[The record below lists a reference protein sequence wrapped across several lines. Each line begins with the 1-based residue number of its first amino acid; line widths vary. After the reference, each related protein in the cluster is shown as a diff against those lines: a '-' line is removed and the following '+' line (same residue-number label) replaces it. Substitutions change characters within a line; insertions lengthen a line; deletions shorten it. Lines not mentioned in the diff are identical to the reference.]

1 MKRAPTEAE
10 AILFM
15 DDSSGS
21 PVIMNGRRQSVAP
34 WKLIDARPAPLS
46 WPEARLCHERER
58 SGFLLQRTIAALTLE
73 FRSGID
79 SIVSVGKELF

>member
-46 WPEARLCHERER
+46 WQKPGCVMSVSGRASCCSANLDGSQFVHHTAASRGQVRLR
-58 SGFLLQRTIAALTLE
+58 AM
-73 FRSGID
+73 
-79 SIVSVGKELF
+79 